1 LVSIMHN
8 NKKIKQVI
16 SFFMVLTLC
25 FLPTLAQAQESGQ
38 VINLLKDEPAPYD
51 GVLFNEQ
58 AAAKLLADKEY
69 EQIECKL
76 KIDYEMEKIK
86 ARHMLEMATLQA
98 SFDAIKKQNI
108 SILEIKDSEIKRL
121 QELALKNP
129 NENSHWWFTGG
140 AAVGIVTSILIFYA
154 AVEVRED

>member
-1 LVSIMHN
+1 MLTHH
-8 NKKIKQVI
+8 NKKIKQIV
-16 SFFMVLTLC
+16 SFFVVLSLC
-25 FLPTLAQAQESGQ
+25 FSPTLAHAQEAGKL
-38 VINLLKDEPAPYD
+38 INLLKDEPAPYD
-51 GVLFNEQ
+51 GVLFSEQ

-86 ARHMLEMATLQA
+86 ARHMLAMATLQA
-98 SFDAIKKQNI
+98 SFDGIKKQNT
-108 SILEIKDSEIKRL
+108 SLLEIKDSEIKRL

-140 AAVGIVTSILIFYA
+140 TALGIVTSILIFYA
-154 AVEVRED
+154 AVEVRGG

>member
-1 LVSIMHN
+1 MHRNRKTKQLVSLFI
-8 NKKIKQVI
+8 
-16 SFFMVLTLC
+16 VLSLC
-25 FLPTLAQAQESGQ
+25 LTPALVHAQEAGK

-51 GVLFNEQ
+51 GVLFDEQ

-86 ARHMLEMATLQA
+86 AKHMLEMATLQA